1 MVISLSIFRY
11 DEALMKY
18 LLLAELGYEVAQSNA
33 AFIMDRKE
41 TEMFQSDELS
51 KRALVYWT
59 RYIHDPSIIDN
70 IISVSGLL
78 PRVTVLL
85 GSGWETII
93 IMAGALMWTTRLR
106 LAITELP
113 PNNKIMLR

>member
-1 MVISLSIFRY
+1 MLNVPSRY

-41 TEMFQSDELS
+41 TEMYHADEMW

-59 RYIHDPSIIDN
+59 R
-70 IISVSGLL
+70 
-78 PRVTVLL
+78 
-85 GSGWETII
+85 
-93 IMAGALMWTTRLR
+93 
-106 LAITELP
+106 
-113 PNNKIMLR
+113 

>member
-1 MVISLSIFRY
+1 MKYFCCEMVIILSIFRY

-59 RYIHDPSIIDN
+59 RYI
-70 IISVSGLL
+70 
-78 PRVTVLL
+78 
-85 GSGWETII
+85 
-93 IMAGALMWTTRLR
+93 
-106 LAITELP
+106 
-113 PNNKIMLR
+113 